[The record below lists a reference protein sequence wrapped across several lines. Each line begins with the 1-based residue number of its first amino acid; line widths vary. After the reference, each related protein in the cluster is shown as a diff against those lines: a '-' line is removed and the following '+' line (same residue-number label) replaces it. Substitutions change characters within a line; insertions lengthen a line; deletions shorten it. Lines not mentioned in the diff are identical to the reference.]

1 MPHRNGALSVRSS
14 VRTSRLPPSH
24 RLAWLCMGR
33 PLVRFCGSAQSTFG
47 SDCWSWGPAQ
57 GLRNLWGWY
66 SALPSGASSFCAQAR
81 GLGSEVGHWD
91 SNPYVT
97 SRIAAR
103 LPQQFGSG
111 ASSVHVAELVSLLVG
126 LRWCHPDSWNLLVY
140 DRSSL
145 FNVLSACVTRPLR
158 GLLLLACSPIVVR
171 LKRVLRRLERSWT
184 GSATVPSWR
193 LHQARHPS
201 HWNRSLPVD
210 GKMRRMSS
218 ISFNTFGLVGVDIKS
233 HQVNSEIPFAS
244 LVAGNEAQD
253 SGCADVI
260 HQPAPVNLCFPTGGM
275 FCFLSYKGSMVV
287 DPRRV
292 VIRNARRAQA
302 QAQWSQRQVQG
313 KVASFPQQV
322 FGACLNAAWYTAC
335 VPLPTWRCWCLPTG
349 AAAVDLSRV
358 LYRSVR
364 AIGGGWTEQLHVDPA
379 LASLAE
385 QWRVQCGLSSIRSCP
400 LCQTGPGTPRH
411 VVMVYPSMRP
421 LVDMLRDCLEQEFAR
436 LVPASVLLERAGTWR
451 TTLESQGRPLGR
463 SDPVDARRWPILTAW
478 RFLVPM
484 PDREPVLSADVN
496 GSSKAAVAAETASDL
511 GYRAILP
518 FALGQAVCRLAAST
532 TTNSFEGERFAV
544 VHNPGDVQQEAVQE
558 TARKNQMAPAITV
571 TTLLLLGLLR
581 VRIEY
586 AKRTSFWRAC
596 ASLFFEETPVDVGP
610 SRGLPA
616 PSTLQGRLV
625 SAAGQSCVKESLPR
639 LFLNL
644 VCAVNPPGCAH
655 WHANIW
661 LRFRHAVC
669 LWWLM
674 GPRPG
679 GQPSYF
685 GRMRG
690 WCSILGVLVL
700 LPPRFL
706 RSWFVTGVAVRVFPP
721 LARLRMR

>member
-1 MPHRNGALSVRSS
+1 M
-14 VRTSRLPPSH
+14 
-24 RLAWLCMGR
+24 
-33 PLVRFCGSAQSTFG
+33 
-47 SDCWSWGPAQ
+47 
-57 GLRNLWGWY
+57 
-66 SALPSGASSFCAQAR
+66 
-81 GLGSEVGHWD
+81 
-91 SNPYVT
+91 
-97 SRIAAR
+97 
-103 LPQQFGSG
+103 
-111 ASSVHVAELVSLLVG
+111 
-126 LRWCHPDSWNLLVY
+126 
-140 DRSSL
+140 
-145 FNVLSACVTRPLR
+145 
-158 GLLLLACSPIVVR
+158 
-171 LKRVLRRLERSWT
+171 
-184 GSATVPSWR
+184 
-193 LHQARHPS
+193 
-201 HWNRSLPVD
+201 
-210 GKMRRMSS
+210 
-218 ISFNTFGLVGVDIKS
+218 
-233 HQVNSEIPFAS
+233 
-244 LVAGNEAQD
+244 
-253 SGCADVI
+253 
-260 HQPAPVNLCFPTGGM
+260 
-275 FCFLSYKGSMVV
+275 
-287 DPRRV
+287 
-292 VIRNARRAQA
+292 IRNALRAQA

-335 VPLPTWRCWCLPTG
+335 VPLLTWRCWCLPTD

-358 LYRSVR
+358 LYRCVR

-385 QWRVQCGLSSIRSCP
+385 QWRVQCRLSSIRSCP

-411 VVMVYPSMRP
+411 VVMVCPSMRP

-518 FALGQAVCRLAAST
+518 FALGQAVCRLATST

-571 TTLLLLGLLR
+571 TTLLLLGLRR

-616 PSTLQGRLV
+616 PSTLQGWLV
-625 SAAGQSCVKESLPR
+625 SAAGQSCVKEWRWLVPTPSVLESRLRREPTGVRSLICQHMAEIQAHGVPLMIDGSPSWGPAQLLWQDAR
-639 LFLNL
+639 LVLDT
-644 VCAVNPPGCAH
+644 
-655 WHANIW
+655 I
-661 LRFRHAVC
+661 
-669 LWWLM
+669 
-674 GPRPG
+674 
-679 GQPSYF
+679 
-685 GRMRG
+685 
-690 WCSILGVLVL
+690 GVLVL